1 MSDKVTKI
9 EERIAKRKAKI
20 QSYEESLKDEKRLLK
35 KDEEHLAHVKYDEL
49 LKKLMQNNISEKD
62 ILEKVDEVIIEKE
75 IESESS
81 TSENSSST
89 SYTNNDENTQY

>member
-49 LKKLMQNNISEKD
+49 LKKLMQNNISAED
-62 ILEKVDEVIIEKE
+62 ILEKVDEVIIENEVK
-75 IESESS
+75 
-81 TSENSSST
+81 SENENPTNT
-89 SYTNNDENTQY
+89 SHTNNGENTQY

>member
-49 LKKLMQNNISEKD
+49 LKKLMQNNISAKD

-81 TSENSSST
+81 TSENPSST